1 MLDSIDLRQR
11 NASGAVGMTKRD
23 GSLSAEHGVGASSPA
38 FDAFCCIGVGLGV
51 PINSVVPVRPVRGVV
66 NIASKEDR

>member
-23 GSLSAEHGVGASSPA
+23 GSLLAEHGVGASSLA
-38 FDAFCCIGVGLGV
+38 LEASCCIGVGLGF
-51 PINSVVPVRPVRGVV
+51 PINSVVPVWGVMS
-66 NIASKEDR
+66 IASKEDR